1 MLFDKLFLLNI
12 IVVFLLP
19 TFLEYGLKKYYY
31 DGNMSMYGIL
41 LELYINRNIF
51 YLILIINIFT
61 IYYKYYI
68 LALILFTFGFLN
80 FSFRVNKME
89 RFLVKDKHIKVL

>member
-1 MLFDKLFLLNI
+1 MLMNKLFLLNL
-12 IVVFLLP
+12 IVVLLIP
-19 TFLEYGLKKYYY
+19 TVLEYGLKNYNSE
-31 DGNMSMYGIL
+31 GNMGMYGL
-41 LELYINRNIF
+41 MLELYINRNIF

-80 FSFRVNKME
+80 FSFRVNRWKD
-89 RFLVKDKHIKVL
+89 FLVNGYTQKVL